1 MFIFTLSI
9 YIYYKPILF
18 IYRISF
24 ARTLY
29 RESEINLLDDPLSAV
44 DAHTCEHIFTR
55 GILGILKGKGKT
67 TVLVTHQVHLLPR
80 CDKVIILDKSG
91 NLESC
96 CSYNEI
102 SPERIKTLSH
112 SNDNEKNETP
122 HAYQSLFSF
131 GSSNAIEPSTDR
143 SRSRS
148 ISQSQKP
155 NQANEKMVKDG
166 AKLIDEEDRYVGIV
180 PKEVYFWFAKSGGT
194 GRVLSIMALSIIARG
209 VALFANFYL
218 ASWGS
223 ANLRESEKGNDLST
237 AKNIQYLNTYAWILL
252 SGLGL
257 QVIRYFFHIIYI
269 AIVYHIIGII

>member
-1 MFIFTLSI
+1 M
-9 YIYYKPILF
+9 
-18 IYRISF
+18 YRISF

-55 GILGILKGKGKT
+55 GLLGILKGKGKT

-91 NLESC
+91 NLELC

-102 SPERIKTLSH
+102 SPDRIKTLTH
-112 SNDNEKNETP
+112 SNDNEKNESN
-122 HAYQSLFSF
+122 AYQSMFSF
-131 GSSNAIEPSTDR
+131 GNSNAIESNTDPR
-143 SRSRS
+143 SRSRT

-155 NQANEKMVKDG
+155 NQANEKAVNDG

-180 PKEVYFWFAKSGGT
+180 PKEVYFWFARSGGT
-194 GRVLSIMALSIIARG
+194 GRVVSIMAISITARG

-257 QVIRYFFHIIYI
+257 QVVRYFFDL
-269 AIVYHIIGII
+269 